1 MKRFHSLK
9 NYDALEGNISGGTFH
24 NLIRSFNIVLSYF
37 NTYNALSLATKYILT
52 IPSAFLSEFN
62 TLIQPTS
69 LVLSQWVPQQA
80 STSTPSILTTLKVL
94 PGITP
99 P

>member
-1 MKRFHSLK
+1 MNFFHSLK
-9 NYDALEGNISGGTFH
+9 NYEALEGSNSGGTFH
-24 NLIRSFNIVLSYF
+24 NLIKSFSIVLSYF
-37 NTYNALSLATKYILT
+37 NTYKALSLATKYILT
-52 IPSAFLSEFN
+52 IPSAFLSELS

-69 LVLSQWVPQQA
+69 LVLSQWVPQHA
-80 STSTPSILTTLKVL
+80 STSTPSMLTTLKVL